1 MGEIRSKL
9 PLHHF
14 KSSTSIQIG
23 WLGLDF
29 SSAVDAQS
37 SSHGDGML
45 SDTHDVIVAT
55 HFGSDGH
62 F

>member
-9 PLHHF
+9 PLHYF
-14 KSSTSIQIG
+14 KSNTSIQIG

-29 SSAVDAQS
+29 SPVVDARS
-37 SSHGDGML
+37 SGRGDGML
-45 SDTHDVIVAT
+45 SDTHDVIVAA